1 MKTCLF
7 LIALIPTLVWAQPR
21 NKRFQYEKVG
31 FEDMIQ
37 RYLHRDGS
45 PVEAVEGIYSVSCII
60 LKTKR
65 HWLTGQEIV
74 RVVQRKDNYARVAIV
89 KETMNTNRDFIEV
102 SLSFKDATLYPIV
115 GDLTALADGSGYV
128 YKHIEPKGEIL
139 SFSML
144 LTHSDLLEGQ
154 FSQSHGRK
162 IITTKLSYFKLY
174 PKVQD
179 KEETLTKNKTGTN

>member
-1 MKTCLF
+1 MKTFFFIL
-7 LIALIPTLVWAQPR
+7 ALLPTLVMAQIR
-21 NKRFQYEKVG
+21 TKRFQYEKVG

-45 PVEAVEGIYSVSCII
+45 PVEAIEGIYSVSCII
-60 LKTKR
+60 TKTKR
-65 HWLTGQEIV
+65 HWLTGEEIV

-89 KETMNTNRDFIEV
+89 KETMSNNRDFIEV
-102 SLSFKDATLYPIV
+102 SLSFKDATLYPVV

-128 YKHIEPKGEIL
+128 YKHIEPKGQIL

-144 LTHSDLLEGQ
+144 LTHADLVEGQ
-154 FSQSHGRK
+154 FSESHGRK

-174 PKVQD
+174 PKVAE
-179 KEETLTKNKTGTN
+179 KTEALTQNKN